1 MTPEQRRTYYLAHRE
16 EILAKQKAAYKAKV
30 KKKKQA
36 EYKRKWDAEH
46 ADRLREQ
53 RKAKWEARN
62 TEEFRAERRR
72 KYAEKHKDD
81 PMTEHRKRCIEAQ
94 KERMTMNLEERKA
107 KKIAKRAEEA
117 AKTDIQKTYQQGE
130 EESIRKRETVIKY
143 IDKWTK
149 RKIFA
154 TTTIKD
160 GEFMS
165 EADVRAYY
173 REAVR
178 YFEIEKRLRDTPP
191 TDYTTRNILSYKMR
205 VIEEHFNA
213 LLNKKYATKSKIINA
228 I

>member
-16 EILAKQKAAYKAKV
+16 EILAKRKEYYKIKAK
-30 KKKKQA
+30 KKRMA
-36 EYKRKWDAEH
+36 EYKRKWNAEH
-46 ADRLREQ
+46 ADRVREQ

-94 KERMTMNLEERKA
+94 KERMTMTLEERKER
-107 KKIAKRAEEA
+107 KIAERAEKA
-117 AKTDIQKTYQQGE
+117 AKADIQDTYQQAE
-130 EESIRKRETVIKY
+130 EESIRKHETVVKY

-154 TTTIKD
+154 TTTEKN

-173 REAVR
+173 KEACK
-178 YFEIEKRLRDTPP
+178 YFELEKRLRDTPP

-228 I
+228 L

>member
-1 MTPEQRRTYYLAHRE
+1 MYYIAHRE

-36 EYKRKWDAEH
+36 EYKRKWNAEH
-46 ADRLREQ
+46 REEQ
-53 RKAKWEARN
+53 CEKRRAKWQARN
-62 TEEFRAERRR
+62 TEEFRAKRRA

-81 PMTEHRKRCIEAQ
+81 PMTEHRRKCIEAAQ
-94 KERMTMNLEERKA
+94 KRTKTPLEDRKA
-107 KKIAKRAEEA
+107 RIAAEKAAEA
-117 AKTDIQKTYQQGE
+117 AKEDIRDTYKQAE
-130 EESIRKRETVIKY
+130 EESIRKHETVVKY

-154 TTTIKD
+154 TTTEKN

-173 REAVR
+173 KEAVK
-178 YFEIEKRLRDTPP
+178 YFEIEKRLRDTPS

-213 LLNKKYATKSKIINA
+213 LLNKKYATKSKIQNA
-228 I
+228 L

>member
-1 MTPEQRRTYYLAHRE
+1 MTPEERRAKDREYYRLHRE
-16 EILAKQKAAYKAKV
+16 EIKAKQRERYNK
-30 KKKKQA
+30 
-36 EYKRKWDAEH
+36 EYKREWRKKNHDEQVAKE
-46 ADRLREQ
+46 RE
-53 RKAKWEARN
+53 RYRRYN
-62 TEEFRAERRR
+62 TEEYRAERRR

-81 PMTEHRKRCIEAQ
+81 PMTEHRRKCIEAAQ
-94 KERMTMNLEERKA
+94 KRTKTPLEDRKA
-107 KKIAKRAEEA
+107 RIAAEKAAEA
-117 AKTDIQKTYQQGE
+117 AKEDIRDTYQQAE
-130 EESIRKRETVIKY
+130 EESIRKHETVVKY

-154 TTTIKD
+154 TTTEKN

-213 LLNKKYATKSKIINA
+213 LLNKRYATKSKIQNA
-228 I
+228 L